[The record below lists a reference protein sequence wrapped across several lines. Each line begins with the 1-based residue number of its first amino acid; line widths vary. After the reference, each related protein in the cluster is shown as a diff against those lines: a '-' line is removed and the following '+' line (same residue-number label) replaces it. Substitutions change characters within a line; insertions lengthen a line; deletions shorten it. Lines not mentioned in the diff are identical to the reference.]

1 MNPQTAVEE
10 PRFIPYG
17 QSNSFAP
24 HVSFPGRSSLESRL
38 PRATVDALLKFGHKI
53 VPWPERLWRAG
64 GFSGAPPS
72 RRRNQR
78 MRRRLAKGGCIRAQ
92 PIAQGRTLHVQPHRR
107 PEIALGGTGPL
118 FGIFTRLTYPVAYE
132 SIALTDVDVH
142 MIGAGH
148 GSFGPAAL
156 AHCIFRLE
164 MRWQILPGSAARRQS
179 HRDPA
184 CGRRRRRWDRRSAR
198 PCGRRMRRIVD
209 FVQGTEIKSRCRS
222 RSR

>member
-1 MNPQTAVEE
+1 
-10 PRFIPYG
+10 
-17 QSNSFAP
+17 
-24 HVSFPGRSSLESRL
+24 
-38 PRATVDALLKFGHKI
+38 
-53 VPWPERLWRAG
+53 
-64 GFSGAPPS
+64 
-72 RRRNQR
+72 

-164 MRWQILPGSAARRQS
+164 MRDDNLIAIQHAVGAGADGIVVPHVHAADVCGALSTSFRERR
-179 HRDPA
+179 
-184 CGRRRRRWDRRSAR
+184 
-198 PCGRRMRRIVD
+198 
-209 FVQGTEIKSRCRS
+209 
-222 RSR
+222 